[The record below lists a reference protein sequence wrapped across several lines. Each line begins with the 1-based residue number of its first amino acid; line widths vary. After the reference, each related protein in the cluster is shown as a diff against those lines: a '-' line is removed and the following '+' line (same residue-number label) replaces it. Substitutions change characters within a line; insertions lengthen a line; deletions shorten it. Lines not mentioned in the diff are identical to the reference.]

1 MVIGSKIHDPV
12 DRFSSGSQEIEQ
24 TLRGASIRVR
34 LFLHL
39 KYINM
44 PTFFVLVVTPMVL

>member
-1 MVIGSKIHDPV
+1 MVIGFKVHDPI

-44 PTFFVLVVTPMVL
+44 PTFFLLVVTPTVL